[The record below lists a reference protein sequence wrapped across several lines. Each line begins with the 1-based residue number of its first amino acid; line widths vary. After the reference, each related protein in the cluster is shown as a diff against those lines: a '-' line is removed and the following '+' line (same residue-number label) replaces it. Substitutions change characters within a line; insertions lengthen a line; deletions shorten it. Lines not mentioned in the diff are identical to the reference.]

1 MFLREVQK
9 FNKYKENKGK
19 KRRMMYRVI
28 QNTKAYFF
36 LPEQR
41 QYYNRVA
48 HVPHFC
54 IRDMLVF
61 LLLPR
66 AAKYFS
72 WWPIGNTAGI
82 ERISSP

>member
-28 QNTKAYFF
+28 QNKKTYFF

-41 QYYNRVA
+41 QY
-48 HVPHFC
+48 
-54 IRDMLVF
+54 
-61 LLLPR
+61 
-66 AAKYFS
+66 
-72 WWPIGNTAGI
+72 
-82 ERISSP
+82 